1 MAAVAI
7 GRDREELVTIDLSTG
22 AIRDLAVSGWKD
34 IGQPAW
40 SPDGRTIF
48 APAEPRQSG
57 SLQQIWAFDALTGA
71 HRPLTSGSGSADYS
85 TWSLSATA
93 SGDLFAITLVPD
105 LSLWVTDRS
114 RSPKKIQALRGEGSN
129 SVIWV
134 DGRVVTSNDAEIMVH
149 DLEGQTST
157 KLRSHSTMY
166 RHLARCGPGNVAY
179 WSSDT
184 HRPNYIAITDV
195 LTGAT
200 RDLTNGPSENNPQC
214 TADGSTL
221 VFQRWVQGD
230 RSELVRKSL
239 KTGESAVLTQLSF
252 DHPLISPDGAKVLMQ
267 IPVDRNDPY
276 GWAQIIPIAGG
287 VAKRL
292 KMPFSIEG
300 DAVWAWSPDG
310 KAIMCERK
318 ENGVGNIWWIPL
330 DGKPPK
336 QLTAFDSDLIFAFDV
351 APDGRIAMSRGQW
364 VGDVVHIGNV
374 KDSTTQNQ

>member
-1 MAAVAI
+1 
-7 GRDREELVTIDLSTG
+7 
-22 AIRDLAVSGWKD
+22 
-34 IGQPAW
+34 
-40 SPDGRTIF
+40 
-48 APAEPRQSG
+48 
-57 SLQQIWAFDALTGA
+57 
-71 HRPLTSGSGSADYS
+71 
-85 TWSLSATA
+85 
-93 SGDLFAITLVPD
+93 
-105 LSLWVTDRS
+105 
-114 RSPKKIQALRGEGSN
+114 
-129 SVIWV
+129 
-134 DGRVVTSNDAEIMVH
+134 
-149 DLEGQTST
+149 
-157 KLRSHSTMY
+157 
-166 RHLARCGPGNVAY
+166 
-179 WSSDT
+179 
-184 HRPNYIAITDV
+184 
-195 LTGAT
+195 
-200 RDLTNGPSENNPQC
+200 
-214 TADGSTL
+214 
-221 VFQRWVQGD
+221 
-230 RSELVRKSL
+230 
-239 KTGESAVLTQLSF
+239 
-252 DHPLISPDGAKVLMQ
+252 MQ